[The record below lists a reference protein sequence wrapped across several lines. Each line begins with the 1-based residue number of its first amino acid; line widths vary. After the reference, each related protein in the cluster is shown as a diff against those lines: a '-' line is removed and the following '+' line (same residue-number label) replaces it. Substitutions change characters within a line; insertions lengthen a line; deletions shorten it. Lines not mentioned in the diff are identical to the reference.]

1 MARIAGIILA
11 AGESRRMGRD
21 KALLP
26 LGEETFLNHLLGV
39 LRASCLT
46 LIRVVL
52 GANAEAVQEA
62 IKFRPAELVVNPN
75 WQQGQLTSLQVALRS
90 LPQGVV
96 DAALVALVDHPK
108 ITTAL
113 VDELI
118 RNFEATTKP
127 IVIPTYKGRRG
138 HPVLFRSSL
147 FAELLSAP
155 LEEGARYVTR
165 RHAADIL
172 EVPTDVE
179 GVVLDIDDPEAYR
192 RLTREN

>member
-11 AGESRRMGRD
+11 AGESSRMGRD

-26 LGEETFLNHLLGV
+26 LGDETFLSHLLGV
-39 LRASCLT
+39 LRPSRLT

-62 IKFRPAELVVNPN
+62 IKFRPAEVVVNSN

-96 DAALVALVDHPK
+96 DGTLVALVDHPK

-113 VDELI
+113 VEELI
-118 RNFEATTKP
+118 RNFEASGKV
-127 IVIPTYKGRRG
+127 IVIPTYQDRRG
-138 HPVLFRSSL
+138 HPVLFASSL
-147 FAELLSAP
+147 FPELLSAP
-155 LEEGARYVTR
+155 LEEGARHVTR
-165 RHAADIL
+165 RHAAEIL
-172 EVPTDVE
+172 EVPTEVE

-192 RLTREN
+192 RTAEEK

>member
-11 AGESRRMGRD
+11 AGESTRMGRD

-26 LGEETFLNHLLGV
+26 FAGETFLSYLLGV
-39 LRASCLT
+39 LRTSRLE

-52 GANAEAVQEA
+52 GANAKTVQKA
-62 IKFRPAELVVNPN
+62 IEFRPTEVVVNPD
-75 WQQGQLTSLQVALRS
+75 WRQGQLTSLQAALRS
-90 LPQGVV
+90 LPAGVV
-96 DAALVALVDHPK
+96 DAVLVALVDHPK

-118 RNFEATTKP
+118 RQFEASKKP
-127 IVIPTYKGRRG
+127 IVIPTYQGRRG
-138 HPVLFRSSL
+138 HPVIFASSL

-155 LEEGARYVTR
+155 LEEGARHVTH
-165 RHAADIL
+165 RHAAEIL

-192 RLTREN
+192 RIAEEH